1 MEAFISEIVEPRVLD
16 LIVLILPKWRLLLY
30 IFLMNIVIFT
40 PVYAFG
46 VLLISDEEL
55 MLICPSALLCGF
67 NLVYRAVFRRYNHNN
82 TRTALLGVCVL
93 VLGISAS
100 GVVALYA
107 RKPTPLVLLL
117 YGGVGGF
124 GYQLVFSKMWK
135 VLAKAFNAKKEMFV
149 IHFLY
154 SCGQAASVLLLV
166 LVLQLP
172 WEGYVYGSLLMLLS
186 GIVLH
191 LFPIVLLI
199 EGEKN
204 RLKLDL
210 DSMVN
215 LTEKGN
221 EQFYAH
227 VTRAANADVEVHYA
241 ASNEPQAN
249 QARSLSVSWKNPANF
264 TYPSVQADKTAA
276 QLNCDE
282 HEHEEHVQLFTREG
296 KCFNHDGVEILEM
309 IVEEDECVLRAYN
322 DDTGCESISLMH
334 GPDKSDGA
342 VSAPLTGKWSLFARQ
357 LVDATIRPLYRS
369 FDLRHSVN
377 RRLIL
382 SVRCTLLDIRCY
394 SCVLLRA
401 TDTCLFV
408 LFLAILPRFTA
419 YHYQQRTKSRQMTIL
434 SVVVIPTSW
443 FLCSLLLLWCD
454 IRFRKQQDRLLIFG
468 ILFKA
473 FGYFCGYS
481 TKSSFWTFAGCVL
494 IGFGQSIA
502 CTYQDSVVRRQFSL
516 RQWQATKAGLCLL
529 TGLAILLIAGLA
541 NLFYVYGRIDHL
553 LLVLLLVYCAAGAL
567 WLACNCRTFF
577 I

>member
-30 IFLMNIVIFT
+30 IFLMNVVIFT

-55 MLICPSALLCGF
+55 TLICPSALLCGF

-172 WEGYVYGSLLMLLS
+172 WEDYVYGALLMLLS

-191 LFPIVLLI
+191 LLPIVLLI

-204 RLKLDL
+204 RLKLNL

-227 VTRAANADVEVHYA
+227 VTLNVTD
-241 ASNEPQAN
+241 PQAAVFSTGCPADL
-249 QARSLSVSWKNPANF
+249 ARSLSVSWKNPANF
-264 TYPSVQADKTAA
+264 TCPSVQVDETAV

-282 HEHEEHVQLFTREG
+282 PEHEHVQLFPREG

-309 IVEEDECVLRAYN
+309 IVEEDEGVLRAYN
-322 DDTGCESISLMH
+322 DDTGGESTSLVH
-334 GPDKSDGA
+334 GQDQSDGA
-342 VSAPLTGKWSLFARQ
+342 VAAPVTGKWSLFARQ
-357 LVDATIRPLYRS
+357 LVDATVRPLYRS
-369 FDLRHSVN
+369 FDLRHALN

-419 YHYQQRTKSRQMTIL
+419 YHYQQRTKARQMTIL

-454 IRFRKQQDRLLIFG
+454 IKFRKQQDRLLIFS

-481 TKSSFWTFAGCVL
+481 TKSSFWTFAGCML

-502 CTYQDSVVRRQFSL
+502 CSYQDSVVRRQFSP
-516 RQWQATKAGLCLL
+516 RQWQATKAGLSLL

-541 NLFYVYGRIDHL
+541 NVFYVYGRIDQL